1 MDFPTSLSAQLSELT
16 DALDDPGA
24 DLQAILTVLVDDLTA
39 VVPSFLG
46 LRMTLRLAG
55 EPVTL
60 NAVEPAAVKAARS
73 SLQLPLDPLAG
84 AGPGSVVVFYARD
97 VDAFT
102 VVAADT
108 GACTGSTVRSCS
120 TGTCPAQDPTPW

>member
-1 MDFPTSLSAQLSELT
+1 M
-16 DALDDPGA
+16 
-24 DLQAILTVLVDDLTA
+24 
-39 VVPSFLG
+39 
-46 LRMTLRLAG
+46 MTLRLAG

-60 NAVEPAAVKAARS
+60 NAVEPAAVQADRS